1 MYSEDGKVTRK
12 GNTVTKFSGIS
23 NLAVITKV
31 SEKYRLMDRIMA
43 FSAVQDVVL
52 STIQVNQ
59 IRRRV
64 DDVFFFEHAPTGN
77 VARADTDCVIVS
89 YPKECRNEHH
99 LIFNTELADDPDA
112 AVDNFFTSVKILGS
126 RNHEYGELV
135 NVTSVVF
142 ADLKKFADNGTRLDL
157 MDDEVRDSLI
167 ALIDREDVDEDEFFD

>member
-1 MYSEDGKVTRK
+1 M
-12 GNTVTKFSGIS
+12 TKFSGVS
-23 NLAVITKV
+23 DLAIITKV
-31 SEKYRLMDRIMA
+31 SEKYRLLERIMA

-59 IRRRV
+59 IRHRV
-64 DDVFFFEHAPTGN
+64 NDVFFFENAPTGN

-89 YPKECRNEHH
+89 YPNEYRNEHH

-112 AVDNFFTSVKILGS
+112 AVDNFLTSVRTLGS

-142 ADLKKFADNGTRLDL
+142 ADLNKFADNGTRLDL

-167 ALIDREDVDEDEFFD
+167 DLIDREDVDEDEFFD

>member
-1 MYSEDGKVTRK
+1 M
-12 GNTVTKFSGIS
+12 TKFSGVS
-23 NLAVITKV
+23 NLAIITKV
-31 SEKYRLMDRIMA
+31 SEKYRLLERIMA

-59 IRRRV
+59 IRHRV
-64 DDVFFFEHAPTGN
+64 DDVFFFENAPTGN

-89 YPKECRNEHH
+89 YPNEYRNEHH

-112 AVDNFFTSVKILGS
+112 AVDNFLTSVRTLGS
-126 RNHEYGELV
+126 RNHDYGEWV

-167 ALIDREDVDEDEFFD
+167 ALIDREDGDEDEFFD

>member
-1 MYSEDGKVTRK
+1 M
-12 GNTVTKFSGIS
+12 TKFSGVS
-23 NLAVITKV
+23 DLAIITKV
-31 SEKYRLMDRIMA
+31 SEKYRLLERIMA

-59 IRRRV
+59 IRHRV
-64 DDVFFFEHAPTGN
+64 NDVFFFENAPTGN

-89 YPKECRNEHH
+89 YPNEYRNEHH

-112 AVDNFFTSVKILGS
+112 AVDNFLTSVRTLVS
-126 RNHEYGELV
+126 HNHEYGKLV

-167 ALIDREDVDEDEFFD
+167 DLIDREDVDEDEFFD

>member
-1 MYSEDGKVTRK
+1 M
-12 GNTVTKFSGIS
+12 TKFSGVT
-23 NLAVITKV
+23 NLAIITKV
-31 SEKYRLMDRIMA
+31 SEKYRLLERIMA

-59 IRRRV
+59 IRHRV
-64 DDVFFFEHAPTGN
+64 NDVFFFENAPTGN
-77 VARADTDCVIVS
+77 VARADTDCVIVT
-89 YPKECRNEHH
+89 YPNEYRNEHH

-112 AVDNFFTSVKILGS
+112 AVDNFLTSVRTLGS

-167 ALIDREDVDEDEFFD
+167 DLIDREDVDEDEFFD

>member
-1 MYSEDGKVTRK
+1 M
-12 GNTVTKFSGIS
+12 TKFSGVS
-23 NLAVITKV
+23 DLAIITKV
-31 SEKYRLMDRIMA
+31 SEKYRLLERIMA

-59 IRRRV
+59 IRHRV
-64 DDVFFFEHAPTGN
+64 NDVFFFENAPTGN

-89 YPKECRNEHH
+89 YPNEYRNEHH

-112 AVDNFFTSVKILGS
+112 AVDNFLTSVRTLVS
-126 RNHEYGELV
+126 HNHEYGKLV